1 MLNLVDYH
9 ELAQFIHGINGQ
21 FPNLGNVDGA
31 TTEKLGKQ
39 KSATYSD

>member
-31 TTEKLGKQ
+31 TTEKLGK
-39 KSATYSD
+39 YRHE